1 MKKMKI
7 IFVNYSVGGYAGDSV
22 SMTTIVKG
30 LESKGHEV
38 IIVTTDG
45 DGYFYDK
52 IRSKMYAP
60 IRKKLLGAN
69 GNIIKI
75 DEMSVYPIHCV
86 SNRFGMYCPSATKEA
101 KKIIKKFDLVYVIN
115 WYYHLGM
122 VFTKISHELGT
133 PFIVGPMASLE
144 KNAQNIKK
152 NKKFLLDKLYT
163 NKMIKNA
170 TGFHCVGEH
179 ERKYLM
185 KLGVNSEK
193 IHLINNGISRLTNNI
208 KDETIFKKIKIGYKN
223 DEYIITVGQINE
235 KKGLDILIRAFSQV
249 VKDRKIKLVIAGTG
263 EEKYVHK
270 IKELVKKL
278 GLEEVIKFSG
288 FVTEEQKNQLL
299 SNAKLFVSASR
310 GDVHPIAAI
319 EALSFGLPVIITKE
333 SDFPEID
340 TFEAGK
346 TTESNESSICDS
358 IKDLLKNQD
367 KLSTYSENALRL
379 VEEKFL
385 LENQI
390 EKYENMFSKAITKK

>member
-7 IFVNYSVGGYAGDSV
+7 IFVNFSIGGYVGDSV

-30 LESKGHEV
+30 LEDRGHEV

-52 IRSKMYAP
+52 TRSKMYAP
-60 IRKKLLGAN
+60 IRKKLLGSN
-69 GNIIKI
+69 GKIVKI
-75 DEMSVYPIHCV
+75 DEMSVYPIHCL

-101 KKIIKKFDLVYVIN
+101 KKIINKFDVVYVIN

-122 VFTKISHELGT
+122 VFAKISHELGV

-144 KNAQNIKK
+144 KNAQNIKR
-152 NKKFLLDKLYT
+152 NKKSLLDKLYT
-163 NKMIKNA
+163 NKMIGHA
-170 TGFHCVGEH
+170 TGFHCVGER
-179 ERKYLM
+179 ERKSLM

-193 IHLINNGISRLTNNI
+193 IHLINNGILRLINNI

-319 EALSFGLPVIITKE
+319 EALSFGLPVIITEE

-346 TTESNESSICDS
+346 TTESNENSICDS
-358 IKDLLKNQD
+358 IKDLLVNQD

-379 VEEKFL
+379 VEEIFL

-390 EKYENMFSKAITKK
+390 EKYENMFSKVITKK

>member
-1 MKKMKI
+1 MKI

-60 IRKKLLGAN
+60 IRKKLLSAN

-101 KKIIKKFDLVYVIN
+101 KKIIKKFDVVYVIN

-122 VFTKISHELGT
+122 VFTKISHELGI

-163 NKMIKNA
+163 NKMIKHA

-185 KLGVNSEK
+185 KLEVNSEK

-208 KDETIFKKIKIGYKN
+208 KDETIFKKIKIDYKN

-235 KKGLDILIRAFSQV
+235 KKGLDILIHAFSQV
-249 VKDRKIKLVIAGTG
+249 VKNRKIKLVIAGTG

-270 IKELVKKL
+270 IKELAKKL
-278 GLEEVIKFSG
+278 SLEEVIKFSG

>member
-7 IFVNYSVGGYAGDSV
+7 IFVNYSIGGYAGDSV

-30 LESKGHEV
+30 LEDRGHEV

-52 IRSKMYAP
+52 TRSKMYSP
-60 IRKKLLGAN
+60 IRKKLLGSN
-69 GNIIKI
+69 GKIIKI
-75 DEMSVYPIHCV
+75 DEMSVYPIHCL

-101 KKIIKKFDLVYVIN
+101 KKIINKFDVVYVIN

-122 VFTKISHELGT
+122 VFAKISHELGV
-133 PFIVGPMASLE
+133 PFIIGPMASLE
-144 KNAQNIKK
+144 KNAQNIKR
-152 NKKFLLDKLYT
+152 NKKSLLDKLYT
-163 NKMIKNA
+163 NKMIVHA

-179 ERKYLM
+179 ERKSLM

-193 IHLINNGISRLTNNI
+193 IHLINNGIVRPTNNS
-208 KDETIFKKIKIGYKN
+208 KDDTIFKKIKIDNKN
-223 DEYIITVGQINE
+223 DEYLITVGQINE
-235 KKGLDILIRAFSQV
+235 KKGLDVLIRAFAQV

-278 GLEEVIKFSG
+278 SMEEVIKFSG

-310 GDVHPIAAI
+310 SDVHPIAAI
-319 EALSFGLPVIITKE
+319 EALSFGLPVIITEE

-390 EKYENMFSKAITKK
+390 EKYENMFSKVITKK

>member
-1 MKKMKI
+1 MKI

-45 DGYFYDK
+45 NGYFYDK

-101 KKIIKKFDLVYVIN
+101 KKIINKFDVVYVIN

-122 VFTKISHELGT
+122 VFAKISQELGV
-133 PFIVGPMASLE
+133 PFIIGPMASLE
-144 KNAQNIKK
+144 KNARNIKR
-152 NKKFLLDKLYT
+152 NKKSLLDKLYT
-163 NKMIKNA
+163 NKMIGHA
-170 TGFHCVGEH
+170 TGFHCVGER
-179 ERKYLM
+179 ERKSLM

-208 KDETIFKKIKIGYKN
+208 KDETIFKKIKIDYKN

-235 KKGLDILIRAFSQV
+235 KKGVDILIHAFSQV

-319 EALSFGLPVIITKE
+319 EALSFGLPVIITEE